1 MIKMGFI
8 YDPYLFGCQ
17 LFNEVENNLSTK
29 SPPNNDN
36 YKHNNN
42 NFSKEWAGG
51 RGMEWNLVAWTLG
64 SLLAGST
71 S

>member
-1 MIKMGFI
+1 MTLI
-8 YDPYLFGCQ
+8 YMVANFLTKQKIIF
-17 LFNEVENNLSTK
+17 STN

-36 YKHNNN
+36 YKHNK
-42 NFSKEWAGG
+42 NFSKEWGG
-51 RGMEWNLVAWTLG
+51 EMEWNLVAWTLG